1 MSLGFGF
8 ALPSAARS
16 SAAGGAYR
24 YWRLTG
30 FAIADVFFEISEVQ
44 FFSGGSRVNVVMTSS
59 VVPSVGPLGNLND
72 QNLTTSCYWN
82 TTDVPNFANL
92 RIIGDCTTPIA
103 INAIRLGGFDNS
115 GRYPSALSVEYS
127 PDNINWTQKA
137 AVSGLSYP
145 GNFTLSASIPV

>member
-8 ALPSAARS
+8 ALPSARVSGAV
-16 SAAGGAYR
+16 AYR

-30 FAIADVFFEISEVQ
+30 FTIADQFFEISEVQ
-44 FFSGGSRVNVVMTSS
+44 FFSGATRVNVVMTSS
-59 VVPSVGPLGNLND
+59 SAPQFASVGDLND
-72 QNLTTSCYWN
+72 QNLTTRCYWDSGFVSFS
-82 TTDVPNFANL
+82 TLWIA
-92 RIIGDCTTPIA
+92 GDCGSPVVV
-103 INAIRLGGFDNS
+103 NSIRLGGYSVAN
-115 GRYPSALSVEYS
+115 RYPSALSVEYS